1 MLTLAINLTLAI
13 ALNSN
18 NKAAIKKLT
27 SLKTKKKAAFIAK
40 KVLKKIKHSF

>member
-18 NKAAIKKLT
+18 NKAIIKELT
-27 SLKTKKKAAFIAK
+27 SLKVKKK
-40 KVLKKIKHSF
+40 LLL